1 MTDFESCNESEGK
14 SNSNNFDLSS
24 LIMDNNNVIGQGKYG
39 VVYKAQLL
47 QTDTN
52 TLATVAVKVTTILTR
67 PLKKFSNLMLLL
79 VLRVRNKLHFLNEQD
94 LTKQQ
99 QWDTGYLKFGIIC
112 NLEFLLD
119 SIQKI

>member
-52 TLATVAVKVTTILTR
+52 TLATVAVKVTTLLTR
-67 PLKKFSNLMLLL
+67 P
-79 VLRVRNKLHFLNEQD
+79 
-94 LTKQQ
+94 
-99 QWDTGYLKFGIIC
+99 
-112 NLEFLLD
+112 
-119 SIQKI
+119 